1 MKSKRRYMHGK
12 RRRRSPILS
21 VSEELLEAGAN
32 KELVEAGVI
41 LGESLKGKAHEFV
54 GDIKSEELDV
64 DLTTDA
70 DFSKLKK
77 KKPKSKKTV
86 MPDPKTEIKVKGA
99 SNPSWAQS
107 GGGFG
112 PKPPTLP
119 K

>member
-21 VSEELLEAGAN
+21 VSEELLEVGAN

-64 DLTTDA
+64 DLTTDI
-70 DFSKLKK
+70 DFSKKK
-77 KKPKSKKTV
+77 KKRVPTEKMKSL
-86 MPDPKTEIKVKGA
+86 
-99 SNPSWAQS
+99 
-107 GGGFG
+107 G
-112 PKPPTLP
+112 PKKLP
-119 K
+119 VDLGGPDLTPRPIPGVK